1 MDPTALGR
9 LCVDRGLIDEEQL
22 EHCLELQQ
30 AEPNRRRLGEILLA
44 EGLITGVALANLLSV
59 QARMREERGDAAA
72 AEPARSAPAKNQPAT
87 TELAWFLTEAQANGA
102 TGLVLDEGQPPALRR
117 GNRLEPLDGP
127 SLGADEIDRMLSETM
142 PQSLL
147 ERLTREGAARG
158 TVRLLGAE
166 SVRVTLYRHTG
177 GVALALRPTASRPV
191 QLDDL
196 QLPAGVRELIRPG
209 GGLVLLTGPAGSG
222 TSSTLAALLAELS
235 ETTAGHLVVI
245 ERAKEL
251 AIPAGSAWV
260 SRREIGRDADSFAR
274 ALRATL
280 AADADVVAVA
290 ELSYPD
296 SIAAALDVAL
306 AGKLV
311 IGIMQTRGAVAT
323 VQRIL
328 DTFADRRVPQGA
340 DALANC
346 LRGILSQRLFPAR
359 RGKPVAVAAEL
370 LLAST
375 RVAHLIRERTPRE
388 IGALLH
394 AEQGDGIISLE
405 HSLARLLK
413 QGAISV
419 DEAIANAN
427 DSEALHNVV
436 GVQPEEAR
444 VGD

>member
-1 MDPTALGR
+1 
-9 LCVDRGLIDEEQL
+9 
-22 EHCLELQQ
+22 
-30 AEPNRRRLGEILLA
+30 
-44 EGLITGVALANLLSV
+44 
-59 QARMREERGDAAA
+59 
-72 AEPARSAPAKNQPAT
+72 
-87 TELAWFLTEAQANGA
+87 
-102 TGLVLDEGQPPALRR
+102 
-117 GNRLEPLDGP
+117 
-127 SLGADEIDRMLSETM
+127 
-142 PQSLL
+142 
-147 ERLTREGAARG
+147 
-158 TVRLLGAE
+158 
-166 SVRVTLYRHTG
+166 
-177 GVALALRPTASRPV
+177 V